1 MYFYKIDNGEFQETK
16 LDAKEYAV
24 LLSKDE
30 VKTLREIIRRA
41 YSTETQELILTAS
54 NAYMCDPKI
63 ENQSYVRIIKALVD
77 HRFVT
82 KTKLKDALYYIHVLP
97 TAEGYFNFVK
107 TFRYPLLRQNRETPN
122 LEYKVKFTKAEVEE
136 LKRNERFKSINFD
149 NCLEEV
155 EEDEE

>member
-30 VKTLREIIRRA
+30 VKTLREIIKRA
-41 YSTETQELILTAS
+41 YSTETHELILTAS
-54 NAYMCDPKI
+54 NAYMCNPKI
-63 ENQSYVRIIKALVD
+63 ENLSYVRIVKALVD
-77 HRFVT
+77 HKFVT
-82 KTKLKDALYYIHVLP
+82 KTKLKDPLYYIHVLP
-97 TAEGYFNFVK
+97 TAEGYLNFVK
-107 TFRYPLLRQNRETPN
+107 TFKYPLLRQNRETPN
-122 LEYKVKFTKAEVEE
+122 LEYKVRFTKAEIEE

-149 NCLEEV
+149 KCLEEV

>member
-1 MYFYKIDNGEFQETK
+1 MYFYKINDGEFQETK
-16 LDAKEYAV
+16 LGEKECAV

-30 VKTLREIIRRA
+30 VKTLKEIIKRA

-63 ENQSYVRIIKALVD
+63 ENQSYVRIVKALVD

-82 KTKLKDALYYIHVLP
+82 KTKLKDPLYYIHVLP
-97 TAEGYFNFVK
+97 TAEGYLNFVK
-107 TFRYPLLRQNRETPN
+107 TFKYPLLRQNRETPN

-149 NCLEEV
+149 KCLEEV
-155 EEDEE
+155 EEDAD